1 MVTLTTFKL
10 FILLIIVIL
19 LSTIMGTLIGG
30 SLLMYYYRYKKG
42 MRFITSLLDIDE
54 AENMNEDMN
63 ENKQYDEDK

>member
-10 FILLIIVIL
+10 FILLIVVIL

-54 AENMNEDMN
+54 AEKMNEDN
-63 ENKQYDEDK
+63 HDDENK

>member
-1 MVTLTTFKL
+1 MVTLTTLKF

-19 LSTIMGTLIGG
+19 LSTSMGTLIGG

-54 AENMNEDMN
+54 AENMNEDKQDD
-63 ENKQYDEDK
+63 ENK